1 MNLAH
6 FVPRAQISG
15 SDAVKTDGTLGALS
29 DTLDLRTPAVGVHAL
44 ASGTL
49 RIRDE
54 RGNTADLNAI
64 EGSDYPRS
72 ICRVLATGSTLT
84 DAQFVLLFP
93 LWGPAA
99 RGAVTGR

>member
-6 FVPRAQISG
+6 LVPRAQISG

-29 DTLDLRTPAVGVHAL
+29 DSVNLRTPAVGVHAL

-54 RGNTADLNAI
+54 RGNTSDLTAVA
-64 EGSDYPRS
+64 GSDYPRS
-72 ICRVLATGSTLT
+72 ILRVLATGSTLSN
-84 DAQFVLLFP
+84 AQFVLLFP
-93 LWGPAA
+93 
-99 RGAVTGR
+99 